1 VKNRLQLMAMML
13 LTLSAGSGAKDLGTW
28 GHVFEPAEQ
37 DMLAFIQNRLQGM
50 EQTGELDRLRR
61 EATDRVKEHAVRPTP
76 VAGLTHAVKYRSFAW
91 DPTFTVK
98 ETITDMQGNVIAR
111 KGDRVNPFDKVAYS
125 QTLYFIDGDSR
136 DQVRWVKQQIADK
149 AEFKLILVNGNI
161 RDVSEATDEP
171 VYFDQAGVLT
181 TRFGF
186 EHTPVRITRDYR
198 VLKIEEIPV
207 TGAKQ

>member
-1 VKNRLQLMAMML
+1 MKNRLQLMAMML

-61 EATDRVKEHAVRPTP
+61 EATDR
-76 VAGLTHAVKYRSFAW
+76 VKYRSFAW